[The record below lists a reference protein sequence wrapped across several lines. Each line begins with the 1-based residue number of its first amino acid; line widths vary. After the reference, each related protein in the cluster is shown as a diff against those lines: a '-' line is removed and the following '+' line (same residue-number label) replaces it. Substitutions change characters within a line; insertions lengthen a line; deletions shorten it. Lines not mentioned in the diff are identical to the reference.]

1 MTGKKLKSL
10 ADHNSEKMNVNW
22 DIYSNK
28 PVPNG
33 IACPICQKEMMDSSP
48 MMVLT
53 SIPPKKSVH
62 CPSCDYKDYRIA

>member
-1 MTGKKLKSL
+1 MTEKKLKTL
-10 ADHNSEKMNVNW
+10 AEHNSEKLNANR
-22 DIYSNK
+22 DIYGNK

-33 IACPICQKEMMDSSP
+33 ISCPICQKEMMDSSP

-62 CPSCDYKDYRIA
+62 CPSCDYRDYRIA